1 MNNLYDKLK
10 DVDWKAFK
18 IGDLFDVGKGKYLPE
33 KDIKDGDTP
42 YITANTIRNGIK
54 KFIGN
59 EPIFTGNVLTVEK
72 INFTSFYQPKPFYCS
87 HDVTVLRHE
96 RLNKY
101 NGIFI
106 AYMISRQG
114 EKYSYGKQ
122 AQLNVTMRE
131 SVFLPVDNEGNPD
144 WAFMENFMKQVEEE
158 VKPKLNFTPHEITD
172 NRELSELEW
181 GEFKIEDIFHIKSGK
196 RLTKKEMKSGNL
208 PFVGSTDSNN
218 GITNFVSNQNNSIDS
233 NVLGVNYN
241 GSVVENFY
249 HPYNCIFSDDVKRL
263 SLKNKNG
270 NKFIYL
276 FLKTIILKQK
286 KKYAYG
292 YKFNGE
298 RMKRQVIL
306 LPVTEKNEPDWN
318 FMEQY
323 MKRMENI
330 LVEKTIL

>member
-1 MNNLYDKLK
+1 MNNLDDKLK

-18 IGDLFDVGKGKYLPE
+18 IGDLFDVGKGIYLPE

-181 GEFKIEDIFHIKSGK
+181 ES
-196 RLTKKEMKSGNL
+196 LS
-208 PFVGSTDSNN
+208 S
-218 GITNFVSNQNNSIDS
+218 
-233 NVLGVNYN
+233 
-241 GSVVENFY
+241 EN
-249 HPYNCIFSDDVKRL
+249 C
-263 SLKNKNG
+263 LK
-270 NKFIYL
+270 
-276 FLKTIILKQK
+276 
-286 KKYAYG
+286 
-292 YKFNGE
+292 
-298 RMKRQVIL
+298 
-306 LPVTEKNEPDWN
+306 
-318 FMEQY
+318 
-323 MKRMENI
+323 
-330 LVEKTIL
+330 